1 MNATLQD
8 LAELVGGSLCGEGE
22 TVITGAATLACA
34 RPGEITL
41 CDSERYNVHLA
52 RSLATAVVVGP
63 AYRPQNFPY
72 IVVENVASAFARIV
86 THFRPPRA
94 RRIVGIHPG
103 AFISPS
109 ARLGTGV
116 EIHAGA
122 TIGDDVEIDE
132 GTIIHPGVRIA
143 DGCRIGRNC
152 VLFPNVV
159 LYENSVLGDRVTL
172 HAGAVIGAYGFG
184 YATIEGKHQLSAQL
198 GFVEIGDDV
207 EIGAC
212 STVDRGTYGPTLI
225 GTGTKIDNQVMIAH
239 NCRIGKHNLICSQVG
254 IAGSSS
260 TGDYV
265 VLAGQVGI
273 RDHVHIGDRAML
285 GAKSGVMCD
294 IAAGTAQVGIPC
306 TPQRDQMLIQA
317 AIAKLPEMRKQLRDL
332 LQRTPKMAKPAEA
345 TPVIAE
351 EPPLL
356 KPHSEAA

>member
-1 MNATLQD
+1 MNATLQE
-8 LAELVGGSLCGEGE
+8 LAELVGGSLCGDGNV
-22 TVITGAATLACA
+22 VITGAATLACA
-34 RPGEITL
+34 MPGDITL
-41 CDSERYNVHLA
+41 CDNERYNIHLA
-52 RSLATAVVVGP
+52 RSLATAVVVGSE
-63 AYRPQNFPY
+63 YRPHDRPY
-72 IVVENVASAFARIV
+72 IVVENVALAFARIV

-94 RRIVGIHPG
+94 RRLIGIHP
-103 AFISPS
+103 AAYISPS
-109 ARLGTGV
+109 ARLGNGV

-122 TIGDDVEIDE
+122 SIGDDVEIDA
-132 GTIIHPGVRIA
+132 GTIIHPGVRVA

-159 LYENSVLGDRVTL
+159 VYENCILGDRVIL
-172 HAGAVIGAYGFG
+172 HAGAVIGAHGFG
-184 YATIEGKHQLSAQL
+184 YSTVEGRHQLSAQL
-198 GFVEIGDDV
+198 GYVEIGDDV

-212 STVDRGTYGPTLI
+212 STIDRGTYGATII
-225 GTGTKIDNQVMIAH
+225 GGGTKVDNQVQIAH
-239 NCRIGKHNLICSQVG
+239 NCRIGKHNLICAQVG

-317 AIAKLPEMRKQLRDL
+317 AIVKLPEMRKQLKEL
-332 LQRTPKMAKPAEA
+332 LRHKPAA
-345 TPVIAE
+345 AE
-351 EPPLL
+351 
-356 KPHSEAA
+356 KPAAVVVEERPTRPRNEAA